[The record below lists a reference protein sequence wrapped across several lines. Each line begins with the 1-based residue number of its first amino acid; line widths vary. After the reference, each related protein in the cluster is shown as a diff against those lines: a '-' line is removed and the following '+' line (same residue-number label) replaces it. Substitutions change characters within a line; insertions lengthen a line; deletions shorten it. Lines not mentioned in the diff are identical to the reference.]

1 MFDRS
6 IDDRLSAW
14 MWLRSQLENAS
25 EPLTEVWEFW
35 KRAPFIPYNNK
46 IDPYHQRSW
55 PSPWDIIVE
64 NRYDDFTKA
73 LMIGWTLKMSERYQK
88 SKIEIRTLVDNTKT
102 RQYNIVCIDDL
113 WTINFNDDGPE
124 IMERLPTSFL
134 LENLIE
140 LEKPR

>member
-14 MWLRSQLENAS
+14 MWLRSQVNDAPD
-25 EPLTEVWEFW
+25 PLLEVWDFW
-35 KRAPFIPYNNK
+35 KRAPFVPYNNK
-46 IDPYHQRSW
+46 IDPYHQHSW
-55 PSPWDIIVE
+55 PTPWDIIVE

-73 LMIGWTLKMSERYQK
+73 LMIGWTLKLSERYQN
-88 SKIEIRTLVDNTKT
+88 SKIEIRTLVDNTRT
-102 RQYNIVCIDDL
+102 RQYNIVCIDDA

-124 IMERLPTSFL
+124 IMEKLPQSFL

-140 LEKPR
+140 LQKPR

>member
-14 MWLRSQLENAS
+14 MWLRSQVNDAPD
-25 EPLTEVWEFW
+25 PLLEVWDFW
-35 KRAPFIPYNNK
+35 KRAPFVPYNNK

-55 PSPWDIIVE
+55 PTPWDIIVE

-73 LMIGWTLKMSERYQK
+73 LMIGWTLKLSDRYQN
-88 SKIEIRTLVDNTKT
+88 SKIEIKTLVDNAKT
-102 RQYNIVCIDDL
+102 RQYNIVCIDEE
-113 WTINFNDDGPE
+113 WMINFSDDGPE
-124 IMERLPTSFL
+124 TMEKFPHLFL

-140 LEKPR
+140 LQKPR

>member
-14 MWLRSQLENAS
+14 MWLRSQVNHAPD
-25 EPLTEVWEFW
+25 PLLEVWDFW
-35 KRAPFIPYNNK
+35 KRAPFVPYNNK

-55 PSPWDIIVE
+55 PTPWDIIVE

-73 LMIGWTLKMSERYQK
+73 LMIGWTLKLSERYQN
-88 SKIEIRTLVDNTKT
+88 SKIEIKTLVDNART
-102 RQYNIVCIDDL
+102 RQYNIVCIDEE
-113 WTINFNDDGPE
+113 WMINFSDDGPE
-124 IMERLPTSFL
+124 TMEKFPHLFL

-140 LEKPR
+140 LQKPR

>member
-14 MWLRSQLENAS
+14 MWLRSQVNDAPD
-25 EPLTEVWEFW
+25 PLLEVWDFW
-35 KRAPFIPYNNK
+35 KRAPFVPYNNK

-55 PSPWDIIVE
+55 PTPWDIIVE

-73 LMIGWTLKMSERYQK
+73 LMIGWTLKLSDRYQN
-88 SKIEIRTLVDNTKT
+88 SKIEIKTLVDNAKT
-102 RQYNIVCIDDL
+102 RQYNIVCIDDE
-113 WTINFNDDGPE
+113 WMINFSDDGPE
-124 IMERLPTSFL
+124 TMEKFPHLFL

-140 LEKPR
+140 LQKPR

>member
-14 MWLRSQLENAS
+14 MWLRSQVNDAPD
-25 EPLTEVWEFW
+25 PLLEVWDFW
-35 KRAPFIPYNNK
+35 KRAPFVPYNNK

-55 PSPWDIIVE
+55 PTPWDIIVE

-73 LMIGWTLKMSERYQK
+73 LMIGWTLKLSDRYQN
-88 SKIEIRTLVDNTKT
+88 SKIEIKTLVDNART
-102 RQYNIVCIDDL
+102 RQYNIVCIDDE
-113 WTINFNDDGPE
+113 WMINFSDDGPE
-124 IMERLPTSFL
+124 TMEKSPHLFL

-140 LEKPR
+140 LQKPR

>member
-14 MWLRSQLENAS
+14 MWLRSQVNDAPD
-25 EPLTEVWEFW
+25 PLLEVWDFW
-35 KRAPFIPYNNK
+35 KRAPFVPYNNK

-55 PSPWDIIVE
+55 PTPWDIIVE

-73 LMIGWTLKMSERYQK
+73 LMIGWTLKLSERYQN
-88 SKIEIRTLVDNTKT
+88 SKIEIKTLVDNAKT

-113 WTINFNDDGPE
+113 WMINFSDDGPE
-124 IMERLPTSFL
+124 TMEKFPHLFL

-140 LEKPR
+140 LQKPR

>member
-14 MWLRSQLENAS
+14 MWLRSQVNDAPD
-25 EPLTEVWEFW
+25 PLLEVWDFW
-35 KRAPFIPYNNK
+35 KRAPFVPYNNK

-55 PSPWDIIVE
+55 PTPWDIIVE

-73 LMIGWTLKMSERYQK
+73 LMIGWTLKLSDRYQN
-88 SKIEIRTLVDNTKT
+88 SKIEIKTLVDNART
-102 RQYNIVCIDDL
+102 RQYNIVCIDDE
-113 WTINFNDDGPE
+113 WMINFSDDGPE
-124 IMERLPTSFL
+124 TMEKFPHLFL

-140 LEKPR
+140 LQKPR